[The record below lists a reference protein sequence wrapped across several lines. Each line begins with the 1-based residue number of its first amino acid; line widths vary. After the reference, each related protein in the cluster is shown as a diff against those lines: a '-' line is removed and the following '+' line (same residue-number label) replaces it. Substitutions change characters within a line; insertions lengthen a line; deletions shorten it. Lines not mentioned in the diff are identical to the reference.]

1 MSNYGQTMVQI
12 NNGVRRPRRP
22 NAQLTATISPAV
34 EINKPRTEMF
44 FLRKWWNQFILRSVQ
59 QANRDNNDSKELVVR
74 EREQIDTNPL
84 RLHIYYGSGGIA
96 IETKFYDR
104 HRDEHTTQL
113 YIVPDSAN
121 LTEELERIL
130 TMENLRRA

>member
-1 MSNYGQTMVQI
+1 MSSYGQTVVQAT
-12 NNGVRRPRRP
+12 NGVRRPRRP
-22 NAQLTATISPAV
+22 NGLLVTVSPAV
-34 EINKPRTEMF
+34 EIHKPRTEMF

-59 QANRDNNDSKELVVR
+59 QANHDNNNSKESVVR
-74 EREQIDTNPL
+74 ERENIDTNPL

-96 IETKFYDR
+96 IETKYYDR
-104 HRDEHTTQL
+104 HREEHQNQL